1 MENIIIKNLSKSY
14 GDKDVLKNIN
24 LEIDDSEI
32 ISVVGISGSGKS
44 TLLKILCGIIDDFTG
59 DIFYGYENIT
69 GTSIKDRKFIMMF
82 QDFELFN
89 HMTVFDNV
97 AFGLKMQKVDKNEI
111 KSEVMKYL
119 KLVDLAEHKDKYP
132 EELSGGQKQRVAL
145 IRSLIVKPRM
155 LLLDEPFS
163 SLDSQMRDNIRRET
177 FKIIR
182 ELKIKTLFVTHDMRE
197 AAEVSDKIAILIDG
211 QFEGFGT
218 PEELYENPTKRS
230 VAQFLYKEN
239 IFEDGL
245 VKPKDIE
252 IIEGDDYLIEEAM
265 YHGMNYEYT
274 LKGER
279 DLVVRDS
286 KKRNVGDKVGVKI
299 KTITK
304 LED

>member
-14 GDKDVLKNIN
+14 GDKSVLKNIN
-24 LEIDDSEI
+24 LEIEDSEI

-44 TLLKILCGIIDDFTG
+44 TLLKILCGIIDDFIG
-59 DIFYGYENIT
+59 DIFYGNENIT

-97 AFGLKMQKVDKNEI
+97 AFGLKMQKMDKNEI

-119 KLVDLAEHKDKYP
+119 KLVDLVEHKDKYP

-252 IIEGDDYLIEEAM
+252 IVEGDGYLIEEAM
-265 YHGMNYEYT
+265 YHGMSYEYT

-279 DLVVRDS
+279 ELVVRDS

-299 KTITK
+299 KAITK

>member
-1 MENIIIKNLSKSY
+1 MENIIIKNISKSY

-44 TLLKILCGIIDDFTG
+44 TLLKILCGIIEDFTG
-59 DIFYGYENIT
+59 DIFYGNENIT

-119 KLVDLAEHKDKYP
+119 KLVDLVEHKDKYP
-132 EELSGGQKQRVAL
+132 EEISGGQKQRVAL

-218 PEELYENPTKRS
+218 PEELYENPGKRS

-239 IFEDGL
+239 LFEDGL
-245 VKPKDIE
+245 IKPQDIE
-252 IIEGDDYLIEEAM
+252 IVEGNDYLIEEAM
-265 YHGMNYEYT
+265 YHGINYEYT
-274 LKGER
+274 LVGER
-279 DLVVRDS
+279 KLVVRDTQ
-286 KKRNVGDKVGVKI
+286 KRKVGDKVGVKI
-299 KTITK
+299 KAITK
-304 LED
+304 LGD

>member
-14 GDKDVLKNIN
+14 GDKSVLKNIN

-59 DIFYGYENIT
+59 VIFYGNENIT

-97 AFGLKMQKVDKNEI
+97 AFGLKMQKMDKNEI
-111 KSEVMKYL
+111 KSEVIKYL
-119 KLVDLAEHKDKYP
+119 KLVDLVEHKDKYP

-239 IFEDGL
+239 IFDDGL

-265 YHGMNYEYT
+265 YHGMNYEYR

-279 DLVVRDS
+279 DLVVCDS

-299 KTITK
+299 KCITT

>member
-14 GDKDVLKNIN
+14 GDKDVLKNID

-59 DIFYGYENIT
+59 DIFYGNENIT
-69 GTSIKDRKFIMMF
+69 DTSIKDRKFIMMF

-97 AFGLKMQKVDKNEI
+97 AFGLKMQKVDKKVI

-119 KLVDLAEHKDKYP
+119 NLVDLVEHKDKYP

-239 IFEDGL
+239 IFDDGL

-252 IIEGDDYLIEEAM
+252 IVEGDGYLIEEAM

-279 DLVVRDS
+279 ELVVRDS

-299 KTITK
+299 KAITK

>member
-14 GDKDVLKNIN
+14 GDKDVLKNID

-44 TLLKILCGIIDDFTG
+44 TLLKILCGIIGEFTG
-59 DIFYGYENIT
+59 DIFYGNENIT

-119 KLVDLAEHKDKYP
+119 KLVDLVEHKDKYP

-252 IIEGDDYLIEEAM
+252 IVEGDDYLIEEAM
-265 YHGMNYEYT
+265 YHGMNYEYR

-299 KTITK
+299 KCITT

>member
-14 GDKDVLKNIN
+14 GDKDVLKNID

-59 DIFYGYENIT
+59 DIFYSNENIT
-69 GTSIKDRKFIMMF
+69 DTSIKDRKFIMMF

-97 AFGLKMQKVDKNEI
+97 AFGLKMQKVDKKVI

-119 KLVDLAEHKDKYP
+119 NLVDLVEHKDKYP

-239 IFEDGL
+239 IFDDGL

-252 IIEGDDYLIEEAM
+252 IIEGDDYLIKEAM

-299 KTITK
+299 KAITK

>member
-14 GDKDVLKNIN
+14 GDKDVLKNID

-59 DIFYGYENIT
+59 DIFYSNENIT
-69 GTSIKDRKFIMMF
+69 DTSIKDRKFIMMF

-89 HMTVFDNV
+89 HMTIFDNV
-97 AFGLKMQKVDKNEI
+97 AFGLKMQKVDKNVI

-119 KLVDLAEHKDKYP
+119 NLVDLVEHKDKYP
-132 EELSGGQKQRVAL
+132 DELSGGQKQRVAL

-252 IIEGDDYLIEEAM
+252 IIEGDDYLIKEAM

-299 KTITK
+299 NAITK

>member
-14 GDKDVLKNIN
+14 GDKDVLKNID

-44 TLLKILCGIIDDFTG
+44 TLLKILCGIIDDFRG
-59 DIFYGYENIT
+59 DIFYGNENIT

-119 KLVDLAEHKDKYP
+119 KLVDLVEHKDKYP

-299 KTITK
+299 KAITK

>member
-14 GDKDVLKNIN
+14 GDKDVLKNID

-59 DIFYGYENIT
+59 DIFYSNENIT
-69 GTSIKDRKFIMMF
+69 DTSIKDRKFIMMF

-89 HMTVFDNV
+89 HMTIFDNV
-97 AFGLKMQKVDKNEI
+97 AFGLKMQKVDKKVI

-119 KLVDLAEHKDKYP
+119 NLVDLVEHKDKYP
-132 EELSGGQKQRVAL
+132 DELSGGQKQRVAL

-252 IIEGDDYLIEEAM
+252 IIEGDDYLIKEAM

-299 KTITK
+299 NAITK

>member
-14 GDKDVLKNIN
+14 GDKSVLKNIN
-24 LEIDDSEI
+24 LEIEDSEI

-44 TLLKILCGIIDDFTG
+44 TLLKILCGIIDDFIG
-59 DIFYGYENIT
+59 DIFYGNENIT
-69 GTSIKDRKFIMMF
+69 DTSIKDRKFIMMF

-89 HMTVFDNV
+89 HMTIFDNV
-97 AFGLKMQKVDKNEI
+97 AFGLKMQKVDKKVI

-119 KLVDLAEHKDKYP
+119 NLVDLVEHKDKYP

-252 IIEGDDYLIEEAM
+252 IVEGDDYLIEEAM

-279 DLVVRDS
+279 ELVVRES
-286 KKRNVGDKVGVKI
+286 MKRNIGDKVGVKI
-299 KTITK
+299 KAITK

>member
-1 MENIIIKNLSKSY
+1 MENIIINNLSKSY
-14 GDKDVLKNIN
+14 GNKSVLKNIN

-59 DIFYGYENIT
+59 DIFYGNENIT

-111 KSEVMKYL
+111 KSEVIKYL
-119 KLVDLAEHKDKYP
+119 KLVDLVEHKDKYP

-197 AAEVSDKIAILIDG
+197 AAEVSDKIAILIEG

-239 IFEDGL
+239 IFDDGL

-252 IIEGDDYLIEEAM
+252 IVEGDDYLIEEAM
-265 YHGMNYEYT
+265 YHGMNYEYK

-279 DLVVRDS
+279 ELVVRDS

-299 KTITK
+299 KAITK